1 MSRPVSALIS
11 PDTVRSLMDE
21 FAIPGVAVGVV
32 HGGDEEVAGFGVT
45 SVEHPLAVDGD
56 TLFQIGSISKTF
68 TATAAMRLVE
78 EGRVD
83 LDEPVRRHLPE
94 LRLADEDTAARVTMR
109 HLLSHT
115 GGWVGDYF
123 DPIGH
128 GDDVLAQMVSRL
140 DRLEQLTPLGE
151 VWSYNNAGFYIAGRV
166 IEVVIG
172 KPFEEA
178 MKELVFAPLELE
190 RCFFFAEDVMT
201 HRFAVGHDRSGS
213 VARPWPIGRPS
224 AAVGGVIAS
233 ASELLR
239 YARLQF
245 GESDLLSRESLAEMW
260 TAQADAPGA
269 QGADEVGLGWYLFE
283 REGRSFLTHGGAT
296 NGQQARLVVAPA
308 ERFALAVLT
317 NHDDGGALGA
327 ELLAAGLRS
336 AFGIEPSDPVHL
348 ERTRAELDRYV
359 GIYEAPLTRL
369 VVTVD
374 SGTLVLEIVP
384 RGGFP
389 APDSPPNPGPPPTRL
404 AFLQPDIVV
413 ALDPPLK
420 GARGDFMRGQE
431 GEIAWLRFG
440 GRLHRPG

>member
-1 MSRPVSALIS
+1 
-11 PDTVRSLMDE
+11 
-21 FAIPGVAVGVV
+21 
-32 HGGDEEVAGFGVT
+32 
-45 SVEHPLAVDGD
+45 
-56 TLFQIGSISKTF
+56 
-68 TATAAMRLVE
+68 
-78 EGRVD
+78 
-83 LDEPVRRHLPE
+83 
-94 LRLADEDTAARVTMR
+94 MR

-123 DPIGH
+123 DPIGR

-166 IEVVIG
+166 IEVVTG
-172 KPFEEA
+172 KPFEAA
-178 MKELVFAPLELE
+178 MQELVLEPLELE

-201 HRFAVGHDRSGS
+201 HRFAVGHDRDGN

-245 GESDLLSRESLAEMW
+245 GESDLLSRESLAEMS
-260 TAQADAPGA
+260 TAQADSPGA
-269 QGADEVGLGWYLFE
+269 QGADEVGLGWYLSE

-317 NHDDGGALGA
+317 NHDDGGALAA
-327 ELLAAGLRS
+327 ELLTAALRS
-336 AFGIEPSDPVHL
+336 AFGIEPTEPVHL
-348 ERTRAELDRYV
+348 ERTREELDQYV
-359 GIYEAPLTRL
+359 GTFEAPLTRL
-369 VVTVD
+369 VLTVD
-374 SGTLVLEIVP
+374 SDSLVLEIVP

-389 APDSPPNPGPPPTRL
+389 APESPPNPGPPPTRL
-404 AFLQPDIVV
+404 AFLEPDVV
-413 ALDPPLK
+413 LALDPQV
-420 GARGDFMRGQE
+420 RGSRADFLRGPD
-431 GEIAWLRFG
+431 GEIAWFRFG
-440 GRLHRPG
+440 GRLHRPV